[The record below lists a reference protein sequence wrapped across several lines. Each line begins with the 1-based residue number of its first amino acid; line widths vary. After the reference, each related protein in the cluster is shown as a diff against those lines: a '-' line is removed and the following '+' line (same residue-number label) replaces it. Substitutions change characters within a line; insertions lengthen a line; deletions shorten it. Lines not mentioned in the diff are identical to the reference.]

1 MMQSDTAQALRYFS
15 VHNHQASYEILPG
28 AGQVLFSAPHA
39 VLQTRNGQIKS
50 AERYTGMLCRLLHQR
65 YGLPCIYKSRHLD
78 DDANHDVKSLYRD
91 ALCSF
96 AAQNRIRYV
105 LDLHQLAPSRPMALC
120 IGTGHGQNLGSAL
133 HLPGLVRH
141 IFEQAGLTPVTM
153 DDPFAASKAYTVSAT
168 AAAHGFAALQL
179 EINTR
184 LVLEN
189 TPDERFEDVLAA
201 LYLIAQTL
209 NEYKE
214 VIPCSGV

>member
-1 MMQSDTAQALRYFS
+1 MQPDTIQALRYFS

-28 AGQVLFSAPHA
+28 EGMVLFSAPHA

-65 YGLPCIYKSRHLD
+65 YGLPCIYKSRHLN
-78 DDANHDVKSLYRD
+78 DDANHDEQSSYRD
-91 ALCSF
+91 ALCAF

-120 IGTGHGQNLGSAL
+120 IGTGYGQNLGSAL

-141 IFEQAGLTPVTM
+141 VFEQAGLTPVTV
-153 DDPFAASKAYTVSAT
+153 DDPFAASKAHTVSAT
-168 AAAHGFAALQL
+168 AASHGFSALQL

-189 TPDERFEDVLAA
+189 TPDERFEDVLDA

-209 NEYKE
+209 NQKKE
-214 VIPCSGV
+214 VILCSGV